1 MATKTSTGKT
11 KKPTAVSVADAYV
24 RYLLTEGKPPASVFA
39 FADRNGFEEGEFYN
53 FYSSFESLESSI
65 WEMMMQKTLD
75 TLHTDGQYADFSARE
90 KMLAFFYTH
99 LEVLKERRS
108 FVAMRWPEL
117 KVRPSVP
124 KSLKAYKTAFDNFS
138 AGLVEEGIEKNEL
151 KDRPKLSEQYD
162 KAFWVQLVFI
172 VSYWI
177 KDTSKG
183 FEQTDAAVEKAVNLS
198 FQLLGESA
206 LDSAVDFAKFLWQSK

>member
-1 MATKTSTGKT
+1 MATKTSTGKS
-11 KKPTAVSVADAYV
+11 KKINADSVADAYV

-39 FADRNGFEEGEFYN
+39 FADQNGFAEGEFYK
-53 FYSSFESLESSI
+53 FYSSFEALESSI
-65 WEMMMQKTLD
+65 WESMMDKTLE
-75 TLHTDGQYADFSARE
+75 TLRADEQFADFSARE

-108 FVAMRWPEL
+108 FVAMQWPEI
-117 KVRPSVP
+117 KVRSSVP
-124 KSLKAYKTAFDNFS
+124 KSLKAYKEAFDHFS
-138 AGLVEEGIEKNEL
+138 ANVTEEGIEKKEL

-162 KAFWVQLVFI
+162 KAFWIQLVFL
-172 VSYWI
+172 VSFWI
-177 KDTSKG
+177 KDSSKG